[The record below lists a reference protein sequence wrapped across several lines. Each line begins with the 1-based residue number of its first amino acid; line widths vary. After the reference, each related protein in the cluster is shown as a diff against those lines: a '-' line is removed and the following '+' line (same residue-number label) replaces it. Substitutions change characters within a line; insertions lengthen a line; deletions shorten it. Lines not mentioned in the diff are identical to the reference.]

1 MNPAIKKLVEA
12 EAPFLALSDDKRKIV
27 CCMNGGSFLRNLS
40 LPLSSSRS
48 HAPSLSL
55 APRASSLALARTRAP
70 CRPARRARGL
80 CQVRTRS
87 PRSHLLR
94 RVSPRAHRHSTADNN
109 SGKKYKK
116 LKTRKTTEDW
126 ADRYKPFL
134 VPSVN
139 FPNMM
144 FCALTNHVI
153 QKKQAVVEE
162 HLKGRKFKT
171 AQGTLLLRSGRWGVA
186 AVVAEHRERER
197 GRGWV
202 MIRKLTIFR
211 D

>member
-1 MNPAIKKLVEA
+1 M
-12 EAPFLALSDDKRKIV
+12 
-27 CCMNGGSFLRNLS
+27 
-40 LPLSSSRS
+40 
-48 HAPSLSL
+48 
-55 APRASSLALARTRAP
+55 RTRY
-70 CRPARRARGL
+70 
-80 CQVRTRS
+80 
-87 PRSHLLR
+87 LLR
-94 RVSPRAHRHSTADNN
+94 RVSPRAHRHSTADNT

-171 AQGTLLLRSGRWGVA
+171 AQGTFLIMGGWG
-186 AVVAEHRERER
+186 
-197 GRGWV
+197 GW
-202 MIRKLTIFR
+202 LGG
-211 D
+211 

>member
-1 MNPAIKKLVEA
+1 VLHERWVVLAKPLPPAL
-12 EAPFLALSDDKRKIV
+12 L
-27 CCMNGGSFLRNLS
+27 LS
-40 LPLSSSRS
+40 LSR
-48 HAPSLSL
+48 
-55 APRASSLALARTRAP
+55 SLALARSTRVVARSGQDTSSLP
-70 CRPARRARGL
+70 TGSTCSRPLSSAYPL
-80 CQVRTRS
+80 

>member
-1 MNPAIKKLVEA
+1 M
-12 EAPFLALSDDKRKIV
+12 
-27 CCMNGGSFLRNLS
+27 
-40 LPLSSSRS
+40 
-48 HAPSLSL
+48 
-55 APRASSLALARTRAP
+55 RTRY
-70 CRPARRARGL
+70 
-80 CQVRTRS
+80 
-87 PRSHLLR
+87 LLR
-94 RVSPRAHRHSTADNN
+94 RVSPRAHRHSTADNT
-109 SGKKYKK
+109 SGEKYKK

-171 AQGTLLLRSGRWGVA
+171 AQGTFLGWLGGVGA
-186 AVVAEHRERER
+186 TAIDQEVGNWHGPIAGEREREA
-197 GRGWV
+197 G
-202 MIRKLTIFR
+202 
-211 D
+211 

>member
-1 MNPAIKKLVEA
+1 MRN
-12 EAPFLALSDDKRKIV
+12 LSP
-27 CCMNGGSFLRNLS
+27 SLPLS

-48 HAPSLSL
+48 HPRSLALWLSRSHLL
-55 APRASSLALARTRAP
+55 APRASSFARTRAP
-70 CRPARRARGL
+70 CGPARRARGL
-80 CQVRTRS
+80 CQVRTRY
-87 PRSHLLR
+87 LLR
-94 RVSPRAHRHSTADNN
+94 RVSPRAHRHSTADNT

-171 AQGTLLLRSGRWGVA
+171 AQGTFLLMGGVDGSAATRPPHKNTRSLPGHPHPHPHT
-186 AVVAEHRERER
+186 HRNITPR
-197 GRGWV
+197 GEGILV
-202 MIRKLTIFR
+202 G
-211 D
+211 